1 MGLPFLV
8 SSHYY
13 VLLLLYIIMSNIYN
27 IHVLYMCFIF
37 YRITEGATIIT
48 RDNNV
53 SYFTIKREG
62 GKKCSF
68 NREHKRYINNM
79 YSSLLYLL

>member
-1 MGLPFLV
+1 MLLPLIV
-8 SSHYY
+8 LSHY
-13 VLLLLYIIMSNIYN
+13 VLLLLYIIMSNIN

-37 YRITEGATIIT
+37 YRITEEATIIT

>member
-1 MGLPFLV
+1 MWF
-8 SSHYY
+8 
-13 VLLLLYIIMSNIYN
+13 VL
-27 IHVLYMCFIF
+27 

-48 RDNNV
+48 RDNNI
-53 SYFTIKREG
+53 SYFTIKRER

-68 NREHKRYINNM
+68 NREYKRYINNM